1 MANEEMREYWNA
13 DGSMS
18 WVRAADRYDAQL
30 TPFVDDIIGAAAP
43 AVGDAVID
51 IGCGTGALS
60 RAAAG
65 VVGPGGSVAGLDISA
80 PFLEEARRRS
90 AAVAQVR
97 FAECDAQTADLAPYA
112 AAVAISR
119 FGVMFF
125 DDPVAAFANIA
136 RGVVAGGRL
145 AFACWR
151 PAFENEW
158 ITVPMGAVVGVLG
171 MPDLPG
177 PGAPGPFQMGDADFV
192 RATLQASGWA
202 DIEITPVDHQV
213 GIGGSLDLDAA
224 VAFLVDDGIGR
235 RMLDGKPED
244 LQVQARQA
252 LREALSPHATPEG
265 VILGAA
271 AWLVAATRPA

>member
-192 RATLQASGWA
+192 R
-202 DIEITPVDHQV
+202 
-213 GIGGSLDLDAA
+213 DAA
-224 VAFLVDDGIGR
+224 GVRLGR
-235 RMLDGKPED
+235 HRDHAGRSPSRNRWIARPRRGGR
-244 LQVQARQA
+244 VPRRRRHRAAHARRQARGPA
-252 LREALSPHATPEG
+252 GAGAT
-265 VILGAA
+265 GAA
-271 AWLVAATRPA
+271 